1 MPNMTPQQ
9 PQILEQDAQ
18 LRSMIESTGQLDL
31 DERGYWD
38 FHGGSSGAVFVK
50 RLREQFGSLL
60 GSPNVL
66 PKPPT
71 AQMPPTFDSPRLSA
85 DSPYEL
91 GLANTIDL
99 PPRDL
104 ARALCDDALRCACCL
119 LRFVHE
125 PSFYEMFDRIYDLP
139 PTSFGNEEHSF
150 LPLLYMALA
159 LGCMFSSEPSTPA
172 DPDGKK
178 YKSSMDQG

>member
-1 MPNMTPQQ
+1 MTPQQ
-9 PQILEQDAQ
+9 PSQISEQDAQ

-31 DERGYWD
+31 DERGHWD

-60 GSPNVL
+60 GSPNLL
-66 PKPPT
+66 PKPPS
-71 AQMPPTFDSPRLSA
+71 AQMPPTFDSPRSSA
-85 DSPYEL
+85 DSPYDFSL
-91 GLANTIDL
+91 PNTMDL
-99 PPRDL
+99 PPRDVAL
-104 ARALCDDALRCACCL
+104 ALCEDSLHCACCL

-125 PSFYEMFDRIYDLP
+125 PSFYEMFNRIYSLSP
-139 PTSFGNEEHSF
+139 GSFGNEEHTF

-159 LGCMFSSEPSTPA
+159 LGCMFSSEPSDST
-172 DPDGKK
+172 DPDRKK